1 MVHNIYKKSTMAK
14 YSVSNLQFPDDLGS
28 QPDLQHWVSF
38 YINVRGKSRFNQ
50 DNRVRVVN
58 ENAGAALDNNQ
69 LTTAAKNIADL
80 ATVFLTVGAAE
91 RGSQGD
97 FAGAVFSAGGA
108 GFAQKV
114 ASDIRNGEGVFKTDS
129 TQQLSSVINLHM
141 QEAPSV
147 KYGAN
152 YNDADLGILTGMLS
166 MINSVKDLSDVVMNP
181 SVAQDAKAAA
191 VISMMQIPSVI
202 AGGATRF
209 ENIVSSAFKI
219 KTNPFREVLFESVD
233 YRTFN
238 FRYRFMPKSQQE
250 SDNIRRIINTF
261 KFHMHPELTE
271 NKFFYI
277 YPSEFEIVYNY
288 RGGANKYFNKIQNC
302 ALIDLAVEYGGDKF
316 ATFDN
321 GAPVETILTLS
332 FRELELLH
340 KGALADPEKGG
351 VYGY

>member
-1 MVHNIYKKSTMAK
+1 MAK

-50 DNRVRVVN
+50 NNRVGVVN
-58 ENAGAALDNNQ
+58 QNAGTALDNNQ
-69 LTTAAKNIADL
+69 LTTASRNITSLSTIVAV
-80 ATVFLTVGAAE
+80 AGAAQ

-97 FAGAVFSAGGA
+97 IQGAAISTGLGAVAGEVG
-108 GFAQKV
+108 
-114 ASDIRNGEGVFKTDS
+114 SRIRNGEGVFKTDF

-166 MINSVKDLSDVVMNP
+166 MVNSLNDLKELFTNP
-181 SVAQDAKAAA
+181 QVAQDAKAAA
-191 VISMMQIPSVI
+191 LIAGMQIPSVI

-261 KFHMHPELTE
+261 KFHMHPELTD

-288 RGGANKYFNKIQNC
+288 KGGANQYFNRIQNC

-340 KGALADPEKGG
+340 KGALADPEKDE